1 MRSSIGEYGANS
13 EFKENS
19 TTRKRRLMLLDDA
32 AVSSINF
39 NRYGSAEFGSAIR
52 GSAASGIS
60 RKILQYSNLG
70 SVGTPIK

>member
-1 MRSSIGEYGANS
+1 
-13 EFKENS
+13 
-19 TTRKRRLMLLDDA
+19 MLLDDA

-52 GSAASGIS
+52 GSAASGLS
-60 RKILQYSNLG
+60 KKLFQYSNLG